1 MSHAGEQTQFLGLHL
16 QVQVITTVECQPSRL
31 RQGYTNK
38 WDTWGLRL
46 SPACVN
52 TESQS
57 AQDVLVLAFYSHGNK
72 L

>member
-1 MSHAGEQTQFLGLHL
+1 MQVRRLNSWVSTYRCGL
-16 QVQVITTVECQPSRL
+16 ITIVECQPSRL